1 MPATREQ
8 VLEALFA
15 KLSTA
20 YAFSAATRRNASPE
34 TLAPA
39 GGSALAL
46 VVHHEDYH
54 RPSPS
59 APPRRTLTA
68 LAIVYVNVGTDPN
81 AVPDAVLNPIKDA
94 IDAALKADNPTTGLC
109 TLGGLVY
116 RRLSR
121 GRGDPGPGRQA
132 RPGPRR
138 HADQARSA
146 LTPRPPVSPR

>member
-8 VLEALFA
+8 AIEALFSR
-15 KLSTA
+15 LTGA
-20 YAFSAATRRNASPE
+20 YAFSAATRRLASPE

-54 RPSPS
+54 RQSPS

-68 LAIVYVNVGTDPN
+68 LAIAYVNVGGDPN

-94 IDAALKADNPTTGLC
+94 IDAALKPDDPVTGRC
-109 TLGGLVY
+109 TLGGLVF
-116 RRLSR
+116 SVTID
-121 GRGDPGPGRQA
+121 GEVIQAPGDKLGQGLAVMPIKLVLP
-132 RPGPRR
+132 
-138 HADQARSA
+138 
-146 LTPRPPVSPR
+146 

>member
-15 KLSTA
+15 KLKAA

-54 RPSPS
+54 RPSS
-59 APPRRTLTA
+59 SVPPRRTLTA

-94 IDAALKADNPTTGLC
+94 IDAALKPDDPTTGRC
-109 TLGGLVY
+109 TLGGLVFAAY
-116 RRLSR
+116 LE
-121 GRGDPGPGRQA
+121 GEVIQAPGDKLGQGLAVMPIKLVLP
-132 RPGPRR
+132 
-138 HADQARSA
+138 
-146 LTPRPPVSPR
+146 